1 MNKNEAKELLSI
13 IQPNIKKLEEETLPV
28 LEGKIKSVIKNKQEI
43 FFEEW
48 ESQLPFG
55 LLDLL
60 ERYNGLLRKNSV
72 KKEKF
77 YPSIFHEKDQSLG
90 NLFVSFESSLN
101 ELKRY
106 KSDNLHKLKVLEEKL
121 SFIVEQDA
129 MFLFMLFKS
138 KDIKTKLSEVKYLVD
153 TNKSLLDDFLFKM
166 GYLDKES
173 SSIVNPWQD
182 LVIDSKRIFSFFE
195 EDIKNHSVESEVL
208 KEFHQKAKEKQEIL
222 EFDSKRYVEKQI
234 IKDWE
239 ALFNQ
244 QFEKDLS
251 MLSFSTI
258 EDYYQKEQKVIPF
271 SIQNGYKSVFTM
283 IQSGEALKDKYT
295 LTEEEYSFLSA
306 VLNDI
311 ADKVKQSTRP
321 KIRVSNLSFEQRK
334 LITELFV
341 YKNYSKKREEAEEK
355 LFEQFTK
362 WFEEYNK
369 LMILAENRYVA
380 DTLLDEKGF
389 SIWCQLENWLYQ
401 EILGIDQSF
410 NKLSTLTTLKY
421 NEILFDVAERE
432 FKEESATYYA
442 LLEKITGKGL
452 DNSTSDLPKFIIEKV
467 NQVQINENQL
477 KVTMRPY
484 QEFGAKFLLY
494 QKNILLGDE
503 MGLGKTIQ
511 ALAVAN
517 HLFQEH
523 QRKCMILLPLSVLE
537 NWNKEILKWTE
548 LPVYRFSASNKNKKE
563 DFIKWNQEGGII
575 LANYEQA
582 SYFVQEI
589 EGLQIDL
596 LILDEAH
603 YVKNANTIRGRNSIA
618 LAQRANYKLFMTGTP
633 LENNVREMQ
642 HLVSILNPD
651 LPESV
656 FRERPDEESFKKDL
670 ANVYLRRKREEVLDE
685 LPEMEVVNLWS
696 EFSDKQIELYESE
709 AFSEKCSVM
718 KLRRMAFLG
727 EDSEKIKQII
737 DICKEARENG
747 MKVLVFSFFKTD
759 VLYRLR
765 ELVPN
770 TASDILSGDLS
781 PARRQEV
788 IDEFSQDSNQTVL
801 LAQIEAGGVGL
812 NIQSANIVILCEP
825 QWKPSTEQQAISR
838 VYRMGQTRDVLVYRL
853 LTKDS
858 IDEPIMALIHQKEV
872 EFDKY
877 AKDSLV
883 AEAFVASEK
892 MTEKEVQSKIIEI
905 ERNRISERK
914 KKNIA

>member
-1 MNKNEAKELLSI
+1 
-13 IQPNIKKLEEETLPV
+13 
-28 LEGKIKSVIKNKQEI
+28 
-43 FFEEW
+43 
-48 ESQLPFG
+48 
-55 LLDLL
+55 
-60 ERYNGLLRKNSV
+60 
-72 KKEKF
+72 
-77 YPSIFHEKDQSLG
+77 
-90 NLFVSFESSLN
+90 
-101 ELKRY
+101 
-106 KSDNLHKLKVLEEKL
+106 
-121 SFIVEQDA
+121 
-129 MFLFMLFKS
+129 
-138 KDIKTKLSEVKYLVD
+138 
-153 TNKSLLDDFLFKM
+153 
-166 GYLDKES
+166 
-173 SSIVNPWQD
+173 
-182 LVIDSKRIFSFFE
+182 
-195 EDIKNHSVESEVL
+195 
-208 KEFHQKAKEKQEIL
+208 
-222 EFDSKRYVEKQI
+222 
-234 IKDWE
+234 
-239 ALFNQ
+239 
-244 QFEKDLS
+244 
-251 MLSFSTI
+251 
-258 EDYYQKEQKVIPF
+258 
-271 SIQNGYKSVFTM
+271 
-283 IQSGEALKDKYT
+283 
-295 LTEEEYSFLSA
+295 
-306 VLNDI
+306 
-311 ADKVKQSTRP
+311 
-321 KIRVSNLSFEQRK
+321 
-334 LITELFV
+334 
-341 YKNYSKKREEAEEK
+341 
-355 LFEQFTK
+355 
-362 WFEEYNK
+362 
-369 LMILAENRYVA
+369 
-380 DTLLDEKGF
+380 
-389 SIWCQLENWLYQ
+389 
-401 EILGIDQSF
+401 
-410 NKLSTLTTLKY
+410 
-421 NEILFDVAERE
+421 
-432 FKEESATYYA
+432 

-467 NQVQINENQL
+467 NQVHINENQL

-548 LPVYRFSASNKNKKE
+548 LPVYRFSASNKNKIN
-563 DFIKWNQEGGII
+563 DFIKWKQEGGIL

-582 SYFVQEI
+582 KYLIQGVD
-589 EGLQIDL
+589 GVQIDL

-603 YVKNANTIRGRNSIA
+603 YIKNADAMRTKNSIA

-642 HLVSILNPD
+642 HLVSVLNPD

-656 FRERPDEESFKKDL
+656 FRERPDEEDFKKDL

-685 LPEMEVVNLWS
+685 LPEMEVINLWS
-696 EFSDKQIELYESE
+696 EFSDKQIELYETE
-709 AFSEKCSVM
+709 AFSEGCSVM

-727 EDSEKIKQII
+727 EESEKIKQII

-747 MKVLVFSFFKTD
+747 MKVLIFSYFKTD

-765 ELVPN
+765 ELLTY
-770 TASDILSGDLS
+770 TASDILSGDIS

-788 IDEFSQDSNQTVL
+788 IDEFSKDSNQTVL

-858 IDEPIMALIHQKEV
+858 IDEPIMALIHKKEV

-883 AEAFVASEK
+883 ADAFVASEK

-905 ERNRISERK
+905 ERNRISAR

>member
-13 IQPNIKKLEEETLPV
+13 IQPNIKKLEEESLPD
-28 LEGKIKSVIKNKQEI
+28 LEGKIRSIIKDKQKT
-43 FFEEW
+43 FFEQW

-60 ERYNGLLRKNSV
+60 ERYNGLLRKKSV
-72 KKEKF
+72 KEERF
-77 YPSIFHEKDQSLG
+77 YPSIFHEKDKLLG
-90 NLFVSFESSLN
+90 NLFVSFESSLK
-101 ELKRY
+101 ELKQY
-106 KSDNLHKLKVLEEKL
+106 KSNNLHKLKVLEEKL

-129 MFLFMLFKS
+129 MFLFMLFKN
-138 KDIKTKLSEVKYLVD
+138 KDIKTKLSEAKYLVD

-173 SSIVNPWQD
+173 SSITNPWED
-182 LVIDSKRIFSFFE
+182 LVINSKRLFSFFE
-195 EDIKNHSVESEVL
+195 EDINNHSVESDVL
-208 KEFHQKAKEKQEIL
+208 KEFHHKVKEKQEIL
-222 EFDSKRYVEKQI
+222 ELDSKRYVEKQI
-234 IKDWE
+234 IEDWE
-239 ALFNQ
+239 ELFNQ

-258 EDYYQKEQKVIPF
+258 EDYYQKEQKVVPI
-271 SIQNGYKSVFTM
+271 SIQNGYKSISTM
-283 IQSGEALKDKYT
+283 IKYGEALKDKYA

-306 VLNDI
+306 VLNDV

-321 KIRVSNLSFEQRK
+321 KIRVNQLSFEQRK
-334 LITELFV
+334 LVTELFV
-341 YKNYSKKREEAEEK
+341 YKNYSKQREEAEKE

-380 DTLLDEKGF
+380 DTLLDEKAF
-389 SIWCQLENWLYQ
+389 SIWCELEKWLYE
-401 EILGIDQSF
+401 EILEIDLNF
-410 NKLSTLTTLKY
+410 NKLFTYTTLKY
-421 NEILFDVAERE
+421 DEILFDVAERE

-548 LPVYRFSASNKNKKE
+548 LPVYRFSASNKNKIN
-563 DFIKWNQEGGII
+563 DFIKWKQDGGIL

-582 SYFVQEI
+582 KYLIQGVD
-589 EGLQIDL
+589 GVQIDL

-603 YVKNANTIRGRNSIA
+603 YIKNADAMRTKNSIA

-642 HLVSILNPD
+642 HLVSVLNPD

-656 FRERPDEESFKKDL
+656 FRERPDEEDFKKDL

-685 LPEMEVVNLWS
+685 LPEMEVINLWS
-696 EFSDKQIELYESE
+696 EFSDKQIELYETE
-709 AFSEKCSVM
+709 AFSQECSVM

-727 EDSEKIKQII
+727 EESEKIKQII

-747 MKVLVFSFFKTD
+747 MKVLVFSYFKTD

-765 ELVPN
+765 ELLTY
-770 TASDILSGDLS
+770 TASDILSGDIS

-788 IDEFSQDSNQTVL
+788 IDEFSKDSNQTVL

-858 IDEPIMALIHQKEV
+858 IDEPIMALIHKKEV

-883 AEAFVASEK
+883 ADAFVASEK

-905 ERNRISERK
+905 ERNRISAR

>member
-13 IQPNIKKLEEETLPV
+13 IQPNIKKLEEESLPD
-28 LEGKIKSVIKNKQEI
+28 LEGKIRSIIKDKQKT
-43 FFEEW
+43 FFEQW

-60 ERYNGLLRKNSV
+60 ERYNGVLRKKSV
-72 KKEKF
+72 KEERF
-77 YPSIFHEKDQSLG
+77 YPSIFHEKDELLG
-90 NLFVSFESSLN
+90 NLFVSFESSLK
-101 ELKRY
+101 ELKQY

-121 SFIVEQDA
+121 TFIVEQDA
-129 MFLFMLFKS
+129 MFLFMLFKN
-138 KDIKTKLSEVKYLVD
+138 KDIKTKLSEAKYLVD

-173 SSIVNPWQD
+173 SSVTNPWKD
-182 LVIDSKRIFSFFE
+182 LVIDSKRLFSFFE
-195 EDIKNHSVESEVL
+195 EDIKNHSVESDVL
-208 KEFHQKAKEKQEIL
+208 KEFHHKVKEKQEIL
-222 EFDSKRYVEKQI
+222 ELDSKRHVEKQI
-234 IKDWE
+234 IEDWE
-239 ALFNQ
+239 ELFNQ

-258 EDYYQKEQKVIPF
+258 EDYYQKEQKVVPI
-271 SIQNGYKSVFTM
+271 SIQNGYKSIATM
-283 IQSGEALKDKYT
+283 IKYGEDLKDKYT

-306 VLNDI
+306 VLNDV

-321 KIRVSNLSFEQRK
+321 KIRVNHLSFEQRK

-341 YKNYSKKREEAEEK
+341 YKNYSKQREEAEKE

-380 DTLLDEKGF
+380 DTLLDEKAF
-389 SIWCQLENWLYQ
+389 SIWCELEKWLYE
-401 EILGIDQSF
+401 EILEIDLNF
-410 NKLSTLTTLKY
+410 NELFTYTTLKY
-421 NEILFDVAERE
+421 DEILFDVAERE

-467 NQVQINENQL
+467 NQVHINENQL

-548 LPVYRFSASNKNKKE
+548 LPVYRFSASNKNKIN
-563 DFIKWNQEGGII
+563 DFIKWKQEGGIL

-582 SYFVQEI
+582 KYLIQGVD
-589 EGLQIDL
+589 GVQIDL

-603 YVKNANTIRGRNSIA
+603 YIKNADAMRTKNSIA

-642 HLVSILNPD
+642 HLVSVLNPD

-656 FRERPDEESFKKDL
+656 FRERPDEEDFKKDL

-685 LPEMEVVNLWS
+685 LPEMEVINLWS
-696 EFSDKQIELYESE
+696 EFSDKQIELYETE
-709 AFSEKCSVM
+709 AFSEGCSVM

-727 EDSEKIKQII
+727 EESEKIKQII

-747 MKVLVFSFFKTD
+747 MKVLIFSYFKTD

-765 ELVPN
+765 ELLTY
-770 TASDILSGDLS
+770 TASDILSGDIS

-788 IDEFSQDSNQTVL
+788 IDEFSKDSNQTVL

-858 IDEPIMALIHQKEV
+858 IDEPIMALIHKKEV

-883 AEAFVASEK
+883 ADAFVASEK

-905 ERNRISERK
+905 ERNRISAR

>member
-13 IQPNIKKLEEETLPV
+13 IQPNIKKLEEESLPD
-28 LEGKIKSVIKNKQEI
+28 LERKIKSIIKDKQKT
-43 FFEEW
+43 FFEQW

-60 ERYNGLLRKNSV
+60 ERYNGVLKKKSV
-72 KKEKF
+72 KEEWF
-77 YPSIFHEKDQSLG
+77 YPSIFHEKDELLG

-121 SFIVEQDA
+121 SFIVENDA
-129 MFLFMLFKS
+129 MFLFMLFKN
-138 KDIKTKLSEVKYLVD
+138 KDIKTKLSEAKYLID

-173 SSIVNPWQD
+173 SSVTNSWKD
-182 LVIDSKRIFSFFE
+182 LVIDSKRLFSFFE
-195 EDIKNHSVESEVL
+195 EDIKNHSVESDVL
-208 KEFHQKAKEKQEIL
+208 KEFHHKAKEKQEIL
-222 EFDSKRYVEKQI
+222 ELDSKRHVEKQI
-234 IKDWE
+234 IEDWE
-239 ALFNQ
+239 ELFNQ

-258 EDYYQKEQKVIPF
+258 EDYYQKEQKVIPI
-271 SIQNGYKSVFTM
+271 SIQNGYKSISTM
-283 IQSGEALKDKYT
+283 IKYGEALKDKYT
-295 LTEEEYSFLSA
+295 LTEDEYSFLSA
-306 VLNDI
+306 VLNDV

-334 LITELFV
+334 LVTELFV
-341 YKNYSKKREEAEEK
+341 YKNYSKQREEAEKE

-389 SIWCQLENWLYQ
+389 SIWCQLERWLYEKIL
-401 EILGIDQSF
+401 EIDRNF
-410 NKLSTLTTLKY
+410 NEVLTYTTFKY
-421 NEILFDVAERE
+421 NEMLFDVAERE

-548 LPVYRFSASNKNKKE
+548 LPVYRFSASNKNKIN
-563 DFIKWNQEGGII
+563 DFIKWKQEGGIL

-582 SYFVQEI
+582 KYLIQGVD
-589 EGLQIDL
+589 GVQIDL

-603 YVKNANTIRGRNSIA
+603 YIKNADAMRTKNSIA

-642 HLVSILNPD
+642 HLVSVLNPD

-656 FRERPDEESFKKDL
+656 FRERPDEEDFKKDL

-685 LPEMEVVNLWS
+685 LPEMEVINLWS
-696 EFSDKQIELYESE
+696 EFSDKQIELYETE
-709 AFSEKCSVM
+709 AFSQECSVM

-727 EDSEKIKQII
+727 EESEKIKQII

-747 MKVLVFSFFKTD
+747 MKVLVFSYFKTD

-765 ELVPN
+765 ELLTY
-770 TASDILSGDLS
+770 TASDILSGDIS

-788 IDEFSQDSNQTVL
+788 IDEFSKDSNQTVL

-838 VYRMGQTRDVLVYRL
+838 VYRMGQTRYVLVYRL

-858 IDEPIMALIHQKEV
+858 IDEPIMALIHKKEV

-883 AEAFVASEK
+883 ADAFVASEK

>member
-13 IQPNIKKLEEETLPV
+13 IQPNIKKLEEESLPD
-28 LEGKIKSVIKNKQEI
+28 LERKIKSIIKDKQKT
-43 FFEEW
+43 FFEQW

-60 ERYNGLLRKNSV
+60 ERYNGVLKKKSV
-72 KKEKF
+72 KEEWF
-77 YPSIFHEKDQSLG
+77 YPSIFHEKDELLG

-121 SFIVEQDA
+121 SFIVENDA
-129 MFLFMLFKS
+129 MFLFMLFKN
-138 KDIKTKLSEVKYLVD
+138 KDIKTKLSEAKYLID

-173 SSIVNPWQD
+173 SSVTNPWKD
-182 LVIDSKRIFSFFE
+182 LVIDSKRLFSFFE
-195 EDIKNHSVESEVL
+195 EDIKNHSVESDVL
-208 KEFHQKAKEKQEIL
+208 KEFHHKAKEKQEIL
-222 EFDSKRYVEKQI
+222 ELDSKRHVEKQI
-234 IKDWE
+234 IEDWE
-239 ALFNQ
+239 ELFNQ

-258 EDYYQKEQKVIPF
+258 EDYYQKEQKVIPI
-271 SIQNGYKSVFTM
+271 SIQNGYKSISTM
-283 IQSGEALKDKYT
+283 IKYGEALKDKYT
-295 LTEEEYSFLSA
+295 LTEDEYSFLSA
-306 VLNDI
+306 VLNDV

-334 LITELFV
+334 LVTELFV
-341 YKNYSKKREEAEEK
+341 YKNYSKQREEAEKE

-389 SIWCQLENWLYQ
+389 SIWCQLERWLYE
-401 EILGIDQSF
+401 EILEIDRNF
-410 NKLSTLTTLKY
+410 NEALTYTTLKY
-421 NEILFDVAERE
+421 NEMLFDVAERE
-432 FKEESATYYA
+432 FTEESATYYA

-548 LPVYRFSASNKNKKE
+548 LPVYRFSASNKNKIN
-563 DFIKWNQEGGII
+563 DFIKWKQEGGVL

-582 SYFVQEI
+582 KYLIQGVD
-589 EGLQIDL
+589 GVQIDL

-603 YVKNANTIRGRNSIA
+603 YIKNADAMRTKNSIA

-642 HLVSILNPD
+642 HLVSVLNPD

-656 FRERPDEESFKKDL
+656 FRERPDEEDFKKDL

-685 LPEMEVVNLWS
+685 LPEMEVINLWS
-696 EFSDKQIELYESE
+696 EFSDKQIELYETE
-709 AFSEKCSVM
+709 AFSQECSVM

-727 EDSEKIKQII
+727 EESEKIKQII

-747 MKVLVFSFFKTD
+747 MKVLVFSYFKTD

-765 ELVPN
+765 ELLTY
-770 TASDILSGDLS
+770 TASDILSGDIS

-788 IDEFSQDSNQTVL
+788 IDEFSKDSNQTVL

-858 IDEPIMALIHQKEV
+858 IDEPIMALIHKKEV

-883 AEAFVASEK
+883 ADAFVASEK
-892 MTEKEVQSKIIEI
+892 MTEKEVQTKIIEI
-905 ERNRISERK
+905 ERNRISAR

>member
-13 IQPNIKKLEEETLPV
+13 IQPNIKKLEEENLPV

-60 ERYNGLLRKNSV
+60 ERYNGVLKKKSV
-72 KKEKF
+72 KEEWF
-77 YPSIFHEKDQSLG
+77 YPSIFHEKDELLG
-90 NLFVSFESSLN
+90 NLFLSFESSLK
-101 ELKRY
+101 ELKQY

-121 SFIVEQDA
+121 SFIVENDA
-129 MFLFMLFKS
+129 MFLFMLFKN
-138 KDIKTKLSEVKYLVD
+138 KDIKTKLSEAKYLVE

-173 SSIVNPWQD
+173 SSVTNPWKD
-182 LVIDSKRIFSFFE
+182 LVIDPKRLFSFFE
-195 EDIKNHSVESEVL
+195 EDIKNHSVESDVL
-208 KEFHQKAKEKQEIL
+208 KEFHHKVKEKQEIL
-222 EFDSKRYVEKQI
+222 ELDSKRYVEKKI
-234 IKDWE
+234 IEDWE
-239 ALFNQ
+239 ELFNQ

-258 EDYYQKEQKVIPF
+258 EDYYQKEQKVVPI
-271 SIQNGYKSVFTM
+271 SIQNGYKSILTM
-283 IQSGEALKDKYT
+283 IKYGEDLKDKYA
-295 LTEEEYSFLSA
+295 LTEDEYSFLSA
-306 VLNDI
+306 VLNDV

-321 KIRVSNLSFEQRK
+321 KIRANHLSFEQRK
-334 LITELFV
+334 LVTELFV
-341 YKNYSKKREEAEEK
+341 YKNYSKQREEAEKE

-369 LMILAENRYVA
+369 LMILAENRYIA
-380 DTLLDEKGF
+380 DTLLDEKAF
-389 SIWCQLENWLYQ
+389 SIWCELEKWLYE
-401 EILGIDQSF
+401 EILEIDLNF
-410 NKLSTLTTLKY
+410 NELLTYTTLKY
-421 NEILFDVAERE
+421 DEILFDVAERE

-548 LPVYRFSASNKNKKE
+548 LPVYRFSASNKNKIN
-563 DFIKWNQEGGII
+563 DFIKWKQEGGIL

-582 SYFVQEI
+582 KYLIQGVD
-589 EGLQIDL
+589 GVQIDL

-603 YVKNANTIRGRNSIA
+603 YIKNADAMRTKNSIA

-642 HLVSILNPD
+642 HLVSVLNPD

-656 FRERPDEESFKKDL
+656 FRERPDEEDFKKDL

-685 LPEMEVVNLWS
+685 LPEMEVINLWS
-696 EFSDKQIELYESE
+696 EFSDKQIELYETE
-709 AFSEKCSVM
+709 AFSQECSVM

-747 MKVLVFSFFKTD
+747 MKVLVFSYFKTD
-759 VLYRLR
+759 VLYKLR
-765 ELVPN
+765 DLLTH
-770 TASDILSGDLS
+770 TASDILSGDIS

-788 IDEFSQDSNQTVL
+788 IDEFSKDSNQTVL

-858 IDEPIMALIHQKEV
+858 IDEPIMALIHKKEV

-877 AKDSLV
+877 AKESLV
-883 AEAFVASEK
+883 ADAFVASEK

-905 ERNRISERK
+905 ERNRISAR

>member
-13 IQPNIKKLEEETLPV
+13 IQPNIKKLEEESLPD
-28 LEGKIKSVIKNKQEI
+28 LEGKIRSIIKDKQKT
-43 FFEEW
+43 FFEQW

-60 ERYNGLLRKNSV
+60 ERYNGLLRKKSV
-72 KKEKF
+72 KEERF
-77 YPSIFHEKDQSLG
+77 YPSIFHEKDKLLG
-90 NLFVSFESSLN
+90 NLFVSFESSLK
-101 ELKRY
+101 ELKQY
-106 KSDNLHKLKVLEEKL
+106 KSNNLHKLKVLEEKL

-129 MFLFMLFKS
+129 MFLFMLFKN
-138 KDIKTKLSEVKYLVD
+138 KDIKTKLSEAKYLVD

-173 SSIVNPWQD
+173 SSITNPWED
-182 LVIDSKRIFSFFE
+182 LVINSKRLFSFFE
-195 EDIKNHSVESEVL
+195 EDINNHSVESDVL
-208 KEFHQKAKEKQEIL
+208 KEFHHKVKEKQEIL
-222 EFDSKRYVEKQI
+222 ELDSKRYVEKQI
-234 IKDWE
+234 IEDWE
-239 ALFNQ
+239 ELFNQ

-258 EDYYQKEQKVIPF
+258 EDYYQKEQKVVPI
-271 SIQNGYKSVFTM
+271 SIQNGYKSISTM
-283 IQSGEALKDKYT
+283 IKYGEALKDKYA

-306 VLNDI
+306 VLNDV

-321 KIRVSNLSFEQRK
+321 KIRVNQLSFEQRK
-334 LITELFV
+334 LVTELFV
-341 YKNYSKKREEAEEK
+341 YKNYSKQREEAEKE

-380 DTLLDEKGF
+380 DTLLDEKAF
-389 SIWCQLENWLYQ
+389 SIWCELEKWLYE
-401 EILGIDQSF
+401 EILEIDLNF
-410 NKLSTLTTLKY
+410 NKLFTYTTLKY
-421 NEILFDVAERE
+421 DEILFDVAERE

-548 LPVYRFSASNKNKKE
+548 LPVYRFSASNKNKIN
-563 DFIKWNQEGGII
+563 DFIKWKQDGGIL

-582 SYFVQEI
+582 KYLIQGVD
-589 EGLQIDL
+589 GVQIDL

-603 YVKNANTIRGRNSIA
+603 YIKNEDAMRTKNSIA

-642 HLVSILNPD
+642 HLVSVLNPD

-656 FRERPDEESFKKDL
+656 FRERPDEEDFKKDL

-685 LPEMEVVNLWS
+685 LPEMEVINLWS
-696 EFSDKQIELYESE
+696 EFSDKQIELYETE
-709 AFSEKCSVM
+709 AFSQECSVM

-727 EDSEKIKQII
+727 EESEKIKQII

-747 MKVLVFSFFKTD
+747 MKVLVFSYFKTD

-765 ELVPN
+765 ELLTY
-770 TASDILSGDLS
+770 TASDILSGDIS

-788 IDEFSQDSNQTVL
+788 IDEFSKDSNQTVL

-858 IDEPIMALIHQKEV
+858 IDEPIMALIHKKEV

-883 AEAFVASEK
+883 ADAFVASEK

-905 ERNRISERK
+905 ERNRISAR

>member
-13 IQPNIKKLEEETLPV
+13 IQPNIKKLEEENLPV

-60 ERYNGLLRKNSV
+60 ERYNGVLKKKSV
-72 KKEKF
+72 KEEWF
-77 YPSIFHEKDQSLG
+77 YPSIFHEKDELLG
-90 NLFVSFESSLN
+90 NLFLSFESSLK
-101 ELKRY
+101 ELKQY

-121 SFIVEQDA
+121 SFIVENDA
-129 MFLFMLFKS
+129 MFLFMLFKN
-138 KDIKTKLSEVKYLVD
+138 KDIKTKLSEAKYLVE

-173 SSIVNPWQD
+173 SSVTNPWKD
-182 LVIDSKRIFSFFE
+182 LVIDPKRLFSFFE
-195 EDIKNHSVESEVL
+195 EDIKNHSVESDVL
-208 KEFHQKAKEKQEIL
+208 KEFHHKVKEKQEIL
-222 EFDSKRYVEKQI
+222 ELDSKRYVEKQI
-234 IKDWE
+234 IEDWE
-239 ALFNQ
+239 ELFNQ

-258 EDYYQKEQKVIPF
+258 EDYYQKEQKVVPI
-271 SIQNGYKSVFTM
+271 SIQNGYKSILTM
-283 IQSGEALKDKYT
+283 IKYGEDLKDKYA
-295 LTEEEYSFLSA
+295 LTEDEYSFLSA
-306 VLNDI
+306 GLNDV
-311 ADKVKQSTRP
+311 ADKVKQSTRT
-321 KIRVSNLSFEQRK
+321 KIRANHLSFEQRK
-334 LITELFV
+334 LVTELFV
-341 YKNYSKKREEAEEK
+341 YKNYSKQREEAEKE

-369 LMILAENRYVA
+369 LMILAENRYIA
-380 DTLLDEKGF
+380 DTLLDEKAF
-389 SIWCQLENWLYQ
+389 SIWCELEKWLYE
-401 EILGIDQSF
+401 EILEIDLNF
-410 NKLSTLTTLKY
+410 NELLTYTTLKY
-421 NEILFDVAERE
+421 DEILFDVAERE

-548 LPVYRFSASNKNKKE
+548 LPVYRFSASNKNKIN
-563 DFIKWNQEGGII
+563 DFIKWKQEGGIL

-582 SYFVQEI
+582 KYLIQGVD
-589 EGLQIDL
+589 GVQIDL

-603 YVKNANTIRGRNSIA
+603 YIKNADAMRTKNSIA

-642 HLVSILNPD
+642 HLVSVLNPD

-656 FRERPDEESFKKDL
+656 FRERPDEEDFKKDL

-685 LPEMEVVNLWS
+685 LPEMEVINLWS
-696 EFSDKQIELYESE
+696 EFSDKQIELYETE
-709 AFSEKCSVM
+709 AFSQECSVM

-747 MKVLVFSFFKTD
+747 MKVLVFSYFKTD
-759 VLYRLR
+759 VLYKLR
-765 ELVPN
+765 DLLTH
-770 TASDILSGDLS
+770 TASDILSGDIS

-788 IDEFSQDSNQTVL
+788 IDEFSKDSNQTVL

-858 IDEPIMALIHQKEV
+858 IDEPIMALIHKKEV

-883 AEAFVASEK
+883 ADAFVASEK

-905 ERNRISERK
+905 ERNRISAR

>member
-13 IQPNIKKLEEETLPV
+13 IQPNIKKLEEESLPD

-60 ERYNGLLRKNSV
+60 ERYNGVLKKKSV
-72 KKEKF
+72 KEEWF
-77 YPSIFHEKDQSLG
+77 YPSIFHEKDELLG
-90 NLFVSFESSLN
+90 NLFLSFESSLK
-101 ELKRY
+101 ELKQY

-121 SFIVEQDA
+121 SFIVENDA
-129 MFLFMLFKS
+129 MFLFMLFKN
-138 KDIKTKLSEVKYLVD
+138 KDIKTKLSEAKYLVD
-153 TNKSLLDDFLFKM
+153 TNKNLLDDFLFKM

-173 SSIVNPWQD
+173 SSITNPWQD
-182 LVIDSKRIFSFFE
+182 LVIDSKRLFSFFE
-195 EDIKNHSVESEVL
+195 EDIKNHSVESDVL
-208 KEFHQKAKEKQEIL
+208 KEFHHKAKEKQEIL
-222 EFDSKRYVEKQI
+222 ELDSKRHVEKQI
-234 IKDWE
+234 IEDWGV
-239 ALFNQ
+239 LFNQ

-251 MLSFSTI
+251 MLSFSSI
-258 EDYYQKEQKVIPF
+258 EDYYQKEQKVVPI
-271 SIQNGYKSVFTM
+271 SIQNGYKSISTM
-283 IQSGEALKDKYT
+283 IKYGEALKDKYA

-306 VLNDI
+306 VLNDV

-321 KIRVSNLSFEQRK
+321 KIRVNQLSFEQRK
-334 LITELFV
+334 LVTELFV
-341 YKNYSKKREEAEEK
+341 YKNYSKQREEAEKE

-380 DTLLDEKGF
+380 DTLLDEKAF
-389 SIWCQLENWLYQ
+389 LIWCELEKWLYE
-401 EILGIDQSF
+401 EILEIDLNF
-410 NKLSTLTTLKY
+410 NELFTYTTPKY
-421 NEILFDVAERE
+421 DEILFDVAERE

-467 NQVQINENQL
+467 NQVHINENQL

-548 LPVYRFSASNKNKKE
+548 LPVYRFSASNKNKIN
-563 DFIKWNQEGGII
+563 DFIKWKQEGGIL

-582 SYFVQEI
+582 KYLIQGVD
-589 EGLQIDL
+589 GVQIDL

-603 YVKNANTIRGRNSIA
+603 YIKNADAMRTKNSIA

-642 HLVSILNPD
+642 HLVSVLNPD

-656 FRERPDEESFKKDL
+656 FRERPDEEDFKKNL

-685 LPEMEVVNLWS
+685 LPEMEVINLWS
-696 EFSDKQIELYESE
+696 EFSDKQIELYETE
-709 AFSEKCSVM
+709 AFSQECSVM

-727 EDSEKIKQII
+727 EESEKIKQII

-747 MKVLVFSFFKTD
+747 MKVLVFSYFKTD

-765 ELVPN
+765 ELLTH
-770 TASDILSGDLS
+770 TASDILSGDIS
-781 PARRQEV
+781 PNRRQEV
-788 IDEFSQDSNQTVL
+788 IDEFSKDSNQTVL

-858 IDEPIMALIHQKEV
+858 IDEPIMALIHKKEV

-883 AEAFVASEK
+883 ADAFVASEK

-905 ERNRISERK
+905 ERNRISAR

>member
-13 IQPNIKKLEEETLPV
+13 IQPNIKKLEEESLPD
-28 LEGKIKSVIKNKQEI
+28 LEGKIRSIIKDKQKT
-43 FFEEW
+43 FFEQW

-60 ERYNGLLRKNSV
+60 ERYNGLLRKKSV
-72 KKEKF
+72 KEERF
-77 YPSIFHEKDQSLG
+77 YPSIFHEKDKLLG
-90 NLFVSFESSLN
+90 NLFVSFESSLK
-101 ELKRY
+101 ELKQY
-106 KSDNLHKLKVLEEKL
+106 KSNNLHKLKVLEEKL

-129 MFLFMLFKS
+129 MFLFMLFKN
-138 KDIKTKLSEVKYLVD
+138 KDIKTKLSEAKYLVD

-173 SSIVNPWQD
+173 SSITNPWED
-182 LVIDSKRIFSFFE
+182 LVINSKRLFSFFE
-195 EDIKNHSVESEVL
+195 EDINNHSVESDVL
-208 KEFHQKAKEKQEIL
+208 KEFHHKVKEKQEIL
-222 EFDSKRYVEKQI
+222 ELDSKRYVEKQI
-234 IKDWE
+234 IEDWE
-239 ALFNQ
+239 ELFNQ

-258 EDYYQKEQKVIPF
+258 EDYYQKEQKVVPI
-271 SIQNGYKSVFTM
+271 SIQNGYKSISTM
-283 IQSGEALKDKYT
+283 IKYGEALKDKYA

-306 VLNDI
+306 VLNDV

-321 KIRVSNLSFEQRK
+321 KIRVNQLSFEQRK
-334 LITELFV
+334 LVTELFV
-341 YKNYSKKREEAEEK
+341 YKNYSKQREEAEKE

-380 DTLLDEKGF
+380 DTLLDEKAF
-389 SIWCQLENWLYQ
+389 SIWCELEKWLYE
-401 EILGIDQSF
+401 EILEIDRNF
-410 NKLSTLTTLKY
+410 NEVLTYTTLKY
-421 NEILFDVAERE
+421 NEMLFDVAERE
-432 FKEESATYYA
+432 FKEESTTYYA

-548 LPVYRFSASNKNKKE
+548 LPVYRFSASNKNKIN
-563 DFIKWNQEGGII
+563 DFIKWKQEGGIL

-582 SYFVQEI
+582 KYLIQGVD
-589 EGLQIDL
+589 GVQIDL

-603 YVKNANTIRGRNSIA
+603 YIKNADAMRTKNSIA

-642 HLVSILNPD
+642 HLVSVLNPD

-656 FRERPDEESFKKDL
+656 FRERPDEEDFKKDL

-685 LPEMEVVNLWS
+685 LPEMEVINLWS
-696 EFSDKQIELYESE
+696 EFSDKQIELYETE
-709 AFSEKCSVM
+709 AFSQECSVM

-727 EDSEKIKQII
+727 EESEKIKQII

-747 MKVLVFSFFKTD
+747 MKVLVFSYFKTD

-765 ELVPN
+765 ELLTY
-770 TASDILSGDLS
+770 TASDILSGDIS

-788 IDEFSQDSNQTVL
+788 IDEFSKDSNQTVL

-858 IDEPIMALIHQKEV
+858 IDEPIMALIHKKEV

-883 AEAFVASEK
+883 ADAFVASEK
-892 MTEKEVQSKIIEI
+892 MTEKEVQSKIIKI
-905 ERNRISERK
+905 ERNRISAR

>member
-13 IQPNIKKLEEETLPV
+13 IQPNIKKLEEESLPD
-28 LEGKIKSVIKNKQEI
+28 LEEKIKSIIKDKQKT
-43 FFEEW
+43 FFEQW

-60 ERYNGLLRKNSV
+60 ERYNELLRKNNV
-72 KKEKF
+72 KEEWF
-77 YPSIFHEKDQSLG
+77 YPSIFHEKDELLG
-90 NLFVSFESSLN
+90 NLFLSFESSLK
-101 ELKRY
+101 ELKQY
-106 KSDNLHKLKVLEEKL
+106 KSDNLQKLKVLEEKL
-121 SFIVEQDA
+121 SFIVENDA
-129 MFLFMLFKS
+129 IFLFMLFKN
-138 KDIKTKLSEVKYLVD
+138 KDIKTKLSEAKYLVD

-173 SSIVNPWQD
+173 SSVMNPWKD
-182 LVIDSKRIFSFFE
+182 LVIDSKRLFSFFE
-195 EDIKNHSVESEVL
+195 EDIKNHSVESNVL
-208 KEFHQKAKEKQEIL
+208 KEFHHKAKEKQEIL
-222 EFDSKRYVEKQI
+222 ELDSKRHVEKQI
-234 IKDWE
+234 IEDWE
-239 ALFNQ
+239 ELFNQ
-244 QFEKDLS
+244 QFEKDLL

-258 EDYYQKEQKVIPF
+258 EDYYQKEQKVIPQG
-271 SIQNGYKSVFTM
+271 IQNGYKSVFTM
-283 IQSGEALKDKYT
+283 IKSEEELKDKYA
-295 LTEEEYSFLSA
+295 LTEEEHSFLSA

-321 KIRVSNLSFEQRK
+321 KIRVNHLSFEQRK
-334 LITELFV
+334 LVTELFI
-341 YKNYSKKREEAEEK
+341 YKNYSKQREEAEKE

-380 DTLLDEKGF
+380 DTLLDEKAF
-389 SIWCQLENWLYQ
+389 SIWCELEKWLYE
-401 EILGIDQSF
+401 EILEIDLNF
-410 NKLSTLTTLKY
+410 NELLTYTTLKY
-421 NEILFDVAERE
+421 DEILFDVAERE

-467 NQVQINENQL
+467 NQVHINENQL

-537 NWNKEILKWTE
+537 NWSKEILKWTE
-548 LPVYRFSASNKNKKE
+548 LPVYRFSASNKNKIN
-563 DFIKWNQEGGII
+563 DFIKWKQEGGIL

-582 SYFVQEI
+582 RYLIQGVD
-589 EGLQIDL
+589 GVQIDL

-603 YVKNANTIRGRNSIA
+603 YIKNANAMRTKNSIA

-642 HLVSILNPD
+642 HLVSVLNPD

-656 FRERPDEESFKKDL
+656 FRERPDEEDFKKDL

-685 LPEMEVVNLWS
+685 LPEMEVINLWS
-696 EFSDKQIELYESE
+696 EFSDKQIELYETE
-709 AFSEKCSVM
+709 AFSQECSVM

-747 MKVLVFSFFKTD
+747 MKVLVFSYFKTD
-759 VLYRLR
+759 VLYKLR
-765 ELVPN
+765 NLLTH
-770 TASDILSGDLS
+770 TASDILSGDIS

-788 IDEFSQDSNQTVL
+788 IDEFSKDTNQTVL

-858 IDEPIMALIHQKEV
+858 IDEPIMALIHKKEI

-883 AEAFVASEK
+883 ADAFVASEK

-905 ERNRISERK
+905 ERNRISAR

>member
-28 LEGKIKSVIKNKQEI
+28 LEEKIKSVIKNKQEI

-60 ERYNGLLRKNSV
+60 ERYNGVLKKKSV
-72 KKEKF
+72 KEEWF
-77 YPSIFHEKDQSLG
+77 YPSIFHEKDELLG
-90 NLFVSFESSLN
+90 NLFLSFESSLK
-101 ELKRY
+101 ELKQY

-121 SFIVEQDA
+121 SFIVENDA
-129 MFLFMLFKS
+129 MFLFMLFKN
-138 KDIKTKLSEVKYLVD
+138 KDIKTKLSEAKYLVE

-173 SSIVNPWQD
+173 SSVTNPWKD
-182 LVIDSKRIFSFFE
+182 LVIDPKRLFSFFE
-195 EDIKNHSVESEVL
+195 EDIKNHSVESDVL
-208 KEFHQKAKEKQEIL
+208 KEFHHKVKEKQEIL
-222 EFDSKRYVEKQI
+222 ELDSKRYVEKQI
-234 IKDWE
+234 IEDWE
-239 ALFNQ
+239 ELFNQ

-258 EDYYQKEQKVIPF
+258 EDYYQKEQKVVPI
-271 SIQNGYKSVFTM
+271 SIQNGYKSILTM
-283 IQSGEALKDKYT
+283 IKYGEDLKDKYA
-295 LTEEEYSFLSA
+295 LTEDEYSFLSA
-306 VLNDI
+306 VLNDV

-321 KIRVSNLSFEQRK
+321 KIRANHLSFEQRK
-334 LITELFV
+334 LVTELFV
-341 YKNYSKKREEAEEK
+341 YKNYSKQREEAEKE

-369 LMILAENRYVA
+369 LMILAENRYIA
-380 DTLLDEKGF
+380 DTLLDEKAF
-389 SIWCQLENWLYQ
+389 SIWCELEKWLYE
-401 EILGIDQSF
+401 EILEIDLNF
-410 NKLSTLTTLKY
+410 NELLTYTTLKY
-421 NEILFDVAERE
+421 DEILFDVAERE

-548 LPVYRFSASNKNKKE
+548 LPVYRFSASNKNKIN
-563 DFIKWNQEGGII
+563 DFIKWKQEGGIL

-582 SYFVQEI
+582 KYLIQGVD
-589 EGLQIDL
+589 GVQIDL

-603 YVKNANTIRGRNSIA
+603 YIKNADAMRTKNSIA

-642 HLVSILNPD
+642 HLVSVLNPD

-656 FRERPDEESFKKDL
+656 FRERPDEEDFKKDL

-685 LPEMEVVNLWS
+685 LPEMEVINLWS
-696 EFSDKQIELYESE
+696 EFSDKQIELYETE
-709 AFSEKCSVM
+709 AFSQECSVM

-747 MKVLVFSFFKTD
+747 MKVLVFSYFKTD
-759 VLYRLR
+759 VLYKLR
-765 ELVPN
+765 DLLTH
-770 TASDILSGDLS
+770 TASDILSGDIS

-788 IDEFSQDSNQTVL
+788 IDEFSKDSNQTVL

-858 IDEPIMALIHQKEV
+858 IDEPIMALIHKKEV

-883 AEAFVASEK
+883 ADAFVASEK

-905 ERNRISERK
+905 ERNRISAR

>member
-13 IQPNIKKLEEETLPV
+13 IQPNIKKLEEESLPD
-28 LEGKIKSVIKNKQEI
+28 LEGKIRSIIKDKQKT
-43 FFEEW
+43 FFEKW

-60 ERYNGLLRKNSV
+60 ERYNGLLRKNNV
-72 KKEKF
+72 KEEWF
-77 YPSIFHEKDQSLG
+77 YPSIFHEKDELLG
-90 NLFVSFESSLN
+90 NLFLSFESSLK

-121 SFIVEQDA
+121 SFIVENDA
-129 MFLFMLFKS
+129 MFLFMLFKN
-138 KDIKTKLSEVKYLVD
+138 KDIKTKLSEAKYLVE

-173 SSIVNPWQD
+173 SSITNPWKD
-182 LVIDSKRIFSFFE
+182 LVIDSKRLFSFFE
-195 EDIKNHSVESEVL
+195 EDIKNHSVESDVL
-208 KEFHQKAKEKQEIL
+208 KEFHHKAKEKQEIL

-271 SIQNGYKSVFTM
+271 SIQNSYKSVFT
-283 IQSGEALKDKYT
+283 IIKSGEELKDKYA
-295 LTEEEYSFLSA
+295 LTEEEHSFLST

-321 KIRVSNLSFEQRK
+321 KIRISNLSFEQRK

-341 YKNYSKKREEAEEK
+341 YKNYSKQREEAEEK
-355 LFEQFTK
+355 LFEQLTK
-362 WFEEYNK
+362 WFEEYDK

-389 SIWCQLENWLYQ
+389 SIWCELEKWLYE
-401 EILGIDQSF
+401 EILEIDLNF
-410 NKLSTLTTLKY
+410 NELLTYTTLKY
-421 NEILFDVAERE
+421 DEILFDVAERE

-548 LPVYRFSASNKNKKE
+548 LPVYRFSASNKNKIN
-563 DFIKWNQEGGII
+563 DFIKWKQEGGIL

-582 SYFVQEI
+582 KYLIQGVD
-589 EGLQIDL
+589 GVQIDL

-603 YVKNANTIRGRNSIA
+603 YIKNADAMRTKNSIA
-618 LAQRANYKLFMTGTP
+618 LSQRANYKLFMTGTP

-642 HLVSILNPD
+642 HLVSVLNPD

-656 FRERPDEESFKKDL
+656 FRERPDEEDFKKDL

-685 LPEMEVVNLWS
+685 LPEMEVINLWS
-696 EFSDKQIELYESE
+696 EFSDKQIELYETE
-709 AFSEKCSVM
+709 AFSQECSVM

-747 MKVLVFSFFKTD
+747 MKVLVFSYFKTD

-765 ELVPN
+765 ELLTY
-770 TASDILSGDLS
+770 TASDILSGDIS

-788 IDEFSQDSNQTVL
+788 IDEFSKDSNQTVL

-858 IDEPIMALIHQKEV
+858 IDEPIMALIHKKEV

-883 AEAFVASEK
+883 AEAFVDSEK

-905 ERNRISERK
+905 ERNRISAR

>member
-13 IQPNIKKLEEETLPV
+13 IQPNIKKLEEENLPV
-28 LEGKIKSVIKNKQEI
+28 LEGKIKSVIKNKQKI

-48 ESQLPFG
+48 ESQLPYG

-60 ERYNGLLRKNSV
+60 ERYNGVLKKKSV
-72 KKEKF
+72 KEEWF
-77 YPSIFHEKDQSLG
+77 YPSIFHEKDELLG
-90 NLFVSFESSLN
+90 NLFLSFESSLK
-101 ELKRY
+101 ELKQY

-121 SFIVEQDA
+121 SFIVENDA
-129 MFLFMLFKS
+129 MFLFMLFKN
-138 KDIKTKLSEVKYLVD
+138 KDIKTKLSEAKYLVE

-173 SSIVNPWQD
+173 SSVTNPWKD
-182 LVIDSKRIFSFFE
+182 LVIDPKRLFSFFE
-195 EDIKNHSVESEVL
+195 EDIKNHSVESDVL
-208 KEFHQKAKEKQEIL
+208 KEFHHKIKEKQEIL
-222 EFDSKRYVEKQI
+222 ELDSKRYVEKQI
-234 IKDWE
+234 IEDWE
-239 ALFNQ
+239 ELFNQ

-258 EDYYQKEQKVIPF
+258 EDYYQKEQKVVPI
-271 SIQNGYKSVFTM
+271 SIQNGYKSILTM
-283 IQSGEALKDKYT
+283 IKYGEDLKDKYA
-295 LTEEEYSFLSA
+295 LTEDEYSFLSA
-306 VLNDI
+306 VLNDV

-321 KIRVSNLSFEQRK
+321 KIRANHLSFEQRK
-334 LITELFV
+334 LVTELFV
-341 YKNYSKKREEAEEK
+341 YKNYSKQREEAEKE

-369 LMILAENRYVA
+369 LMILAENRYIA
-380 DTLLDEKGF
+380 DTLLDEKAF
-389 SIWCQLENWLYQ
+389 SIWCELEKWLYE
-401 EILGIDQSF
+401 EILEIDLNF
-410 NKLSTLTTLKY
+410 NELLTYTTLKY
-421 NEILFDVAERE
+421 DEILFDVAERE

-548 LPVYRFSASNKNKKE
+548 LPVYRFSASNKNKIN
-563 DFIKWNQEGGII
+563 DFIKWKQEGGIL

-582 SYFVQEI
+582 KYLIQGVD
-589 EGLQIDL
+589 GVQIDL

-603 YVKNANTIRGRNSIA
+603 YIKNADAMRTKNSIA

-642 HLVSILNPD
+642 HLVSVLNPD

-656 FRERPDEESFKKDL
+656 FRERPDEEDFKKDL

-685 LPEMEVVNLWS
+685 LPEMEVINLWS
-696 EFSDKQIELYESE
+696 EFSDKQIELYETE
-709 AFSEKCSVM
+709 AFSQECSVM

-747 MKVLVFSFFKTD
+747 MKVLVFSYFKTD
-759 VLYRLR
+759 VLYKLR
-765 ELVPN
+765 DLLTH
-770 TASDILSGDLS
+770 TASDILSGDIS

-788 IDEFSQDSNQTVL
+788 IDEFSKDSNQTVL

-858 IDEPIMALIHQKEV
+858 IDEPIMALIHKKEV

-883 AEAFVASEK
+883 ADAFVASEK

-905 ERNRISERK
+905 ERNRISAR

>member
-13 IQPNIKKLEEETLPV
+13 IQPNIKKLEEENLPV

-60 ERYNGLLRKNSV
+60 ERYNGVLKKKSV
-72 KKEKF
+72 KEEWF
-77 YPSIFHEKDQSLG
+77 YPSIFHEKDELLG
-90 NLFVSFESSLN
+90 NLFLSFESSLK
-101 ELKRY
+101 ELKQY

-121 SFIVEQDA
+121 SFIVENDA
-129 MFLFMLFKS
+129 MFLFMLFKN
-138 KDIKTKLSEVKYLVD
+138 KDIKTKLSEAKYLVE

-173 SSIVNPWQD
+173 SSVTNPWKD
-182 LVIDSKRIFSFFE
+182 LVIDPKRLFSFFE
-195 EDIKNHSVESEVL
+195 EDIKNHSVESDVL
-208 KEFHQKAKEKQEIL
+208 KEFHHKVKEKQEIL
-222 EFDSKRYVEKQI
+222 ELDSKRYVEKQI
-234 IKDWE
+234 IEDWE
-239 ALFNQ
+239 ELFNQ

-258 EDYYQKEQKVIPF
+258 EDYYQKEQKVVPI
-271 SIQNGYKSVFTM
+271 SIQNGYKSILTM
-283 IQSGEALKDKYT
+283 IKYGEDLKDKYA
-295 LTEEEYSFLSA
+295 LTEDEYSFLSA
-306 VLNDI
+306 VLNDV

-321 KIRVSNLSFEQRK
+321 KIRANHLSFEQRK
-334 LITELFV
+334 LVTELFV
-341 YKNYSKKREEAEEK
+341 YKNYSKQREEAEKE

-369 LMILAENRYVA
+369 LMILAENRYIA
-380 DTLLDEKGF
+380 DTLLDEKAF
-389 SIWCQLENWLYQ
+389 SIWCELEKWLYE
-401 EILGIDQSF
+401 EILEIDLNF
-410 NKLSTLTTLKY
+410 NELLTYTTLKY
-421 NEILFDVAERE
+421 DEILFDVAERE

-548 LPVYRFSASNKNKKE
+548 LPVYRFSASNKNKIN
-563 DFIKWNQEGGII
+563 DFIKWKQEGGIL

-582 SYFVQEI
+582 KYLIQGVD
-589 EGLQIDL
+589 GVQIDL

-603 YVKNANTIRGRNSIA
+603 YIKNADAMRTKNSIA

-642 HLVSILNPD
+642 HLVSVLNPD

-656 FRERPDEESFKKDL
+656 FRERPDEEDFKKDL

-685 LPEMEVVNLWS
+685 LPEMEVINLWS
-696 EFSDKQIELYESE
+696 EFSDKQIELYETE
-709 AFSEKCSVM
+709 AFSQECSVM

-747 MKVLVFSFFKTD
+747 MKVLVFSYFKTD
-759 VLYRLR
+759 VLYKLR
-765 ELVPN
+765 DLLTH
-770 TASDILSGDLS
+770 TASDILSGDIS

-788 IDEFSQDSNQTVL
+788 IDEFSKDSNQTVL

-858 IDEPIMALIHQKEV
+858 IDEPIMALIHKKEV

-883 AEAFVASEK
+883 ADAFVASEK

-905 ERNRISERK
+905 ERNRISAR

>member
-13 IQPNIKKLEEETLPV
+13 IQPNIKKLEEESLPD
-28 LEGKIKSVIKNKQEI
+28 LERKIKSIIKDKQKT
-43 FFEEW
+43 FFEQW

-60 ERYNGLLRKNSV
+60 ERYNGVLKKKSV
-72 KKEKF
+72 KEEWF
-77 YPSIFHEKDQSLG
+77 YPSIFHEKDELLG

-121 SFIVEQDA
+121 SFIVENDA
-129 MFLFMLFKS
+129 MFLFMLFKN
-138 KDIKTKLSEVKYLVD
+138 KDIKTKLSEAKYLID

-173 SSIVNPWQD
+173 SSVTNPWKD
-182 LVIDSKRIFSFFE
+182 LVIDSKRLFSFFE
-195 EDIKNHSVESEVL
+195 EDIKNHSVESDVL
-208 KEFHQKAKEKQEIL
+208 KEFHHKAKEKQEIL
-222 EFDSKRYVEKQI
+222 ELDSKRHVEKQI
-234 IKDWE
+234 IEDWE
-239 ALFNQ
+239 ELFNQ

-258 EDYYQKEQKVIPF
+258 EDYYQKEQKVIPI
-271 SIQNGYKSVFTM
+271 SIQNGYKSISTM
-283 IQSGEALKDKYT
+283 IKYGEALKDKYT
-295 LTEEEYSFLSA
+295 LTEDEYSFLSA
-306 VLNDI
+306 VLNDV

-334 LITELFV
+334 LVTELFV
-341 YKNYSKKREEAEEK
+341 YKNYSKQREEAEKE

-389 SIWCQLENWLYQ
+389 SIWCQLERWLYE
-401 EILGIDQSF
+401 EILEIDRNF
-410 NKLSTLTTLKY
+410 NEALTYTTLKY
-421 NEILFDVAERE
+421 NEMLFDVAERE
-432 FKEESATYYA
+432 FTEESATYYA

-548 LPVYRFSASNKNKKE
+548 LPVYRFSASNKNKIN
-563 DFIKWNQEGGII
+563 DFIKWKQEGGVL

-582 SYFVQEI
+582 KYLIQGVD
-589 EGLQIDL
+589 GVQIDL

-603 YVKNANTIRGRNSIA
+603 YIKNADAMRTKNSIA

-642 HLVSILNPD
+642 HLVSVLNPD

-656 FRERPDEESFKKDL
+656 FRERPDEEDFKKDL

-685 LPEMEVVNLWS
+685 LPEMEVINLWS
-696 EFSDKQIELYESE
+696 EFSDKQIELYETE
-709 AFSEKCSVM
+709 AFSQECSVM

-727 EDSEKIKQII
+727 EESEKIKQII

-747 MKVLVFSFFKTD
+747 MKVLVFSYFKTD

-765 ELVPN
+765 ELLTY
-770 TASDILSGDLS
+770 TASDILSGDIS

-788 IDEFSQDSNQTVL
+788 IDEFSKDSNQTVL

-858 IDEPIMALIHQKEV
+858 IDEPIMALIHKKEV

-883 AEAFVASEK
+883 ADAFVASEK

-905 ERNRISERK
+905 ERNRISAR

>member
-1 MNKNEAKELLSI
+1 LNKNEAKELLSI
-13 IQPNIKKLEEETLPV
+13 IQPNIKKLEEENLPV

-60 ERYNGLLRKNSV
+60 ERYNGVLKKKSV
-72 KKEKF
+72 KEEWF
-77 YPSIFHEKDQSLG
+77 YPSIFHEKDELLG
-90 NLFVSFESSLN
+90 NLFLSFESSLK
-101 ELKRY
+101 ELKQY

-121 SFIVEQDA
+121 SFIVENDA
-129 MFLFMLFKS
+129 MFLFMLFKN
-138 KDIKTKLSEVKYLVD
+138 KDIKTKLSEAKYLVE

-173 SSIVNPWQD
+173 SSVTNPWKD
-182 LVIDSKRIFSFFE
+182 LVIDPKRLFSFFE
-195 EDIKNHSVESEVL
+195 EDIKNHSVESDVL
-208 KEFHQKAKEKQEIL
+208 KEFHHKVKEKQEIL
-222 EFDSKRYVEKQI
+222 ELDSKRYVEKQI
-234 IKDWE
+234 IEDWE
-239 ALFNQ
+239 ELFNQ

-258 EDYYQKEQKVIPF
+258 EDYYQKEQKVVPI
-271 SIQNGYKSVFTM
+271 SIQNGYKSILTM
-283 IQSGEALKDKYT
+283 IKYGEDLKDKYA
-295 LTEEEYSFLSA
+295 LTEDEYSFLSA
-306 VLNDI
+306 VLNDV

-321 KIRVSNLSFEQRK
+321 KIRANHLSFEQRK
-334 LITELFV
+334 LVTELFV
-341 YKNYSKKREEAEEK
+341 YKNYSKQREEAEKE

-369 LMILAENRYVA
+369 LMILAENRYIA
-380 DTLLDEKGF
+380 DTLLDEKAF
-389 SIWCQLENWLYQ
+389 SIWCELEKWLYE
-401 EILGIDQSF
+401 EILEIDLNF
-410 NKLSTLTTLKY
+410 NELLTYTTLKY
-421 NEILFDVAERE
+421 DEILFDVAERE

-548 LPVYRFSASNKNKKE
+548 LPVYRFSASNKNKIN
-563 DFIKWNQEGGII
+563 DFIKWKQEGGIL

-582 SYFVQEI
+582 KYLIQGVD
-589 EGLQIDL
+589 GVQIDL

-603 YVKNANTIRGRNSIA
+603 YIKNADAMRTKNSIA

-642 HLVSILNPD
+642 HLVSVLNPD

-656 FRERPDEESFKKDL
+656 FRERPDEEDFKKDL

-685 LPEMEVVNLWS
+685 LPEMEVINLWS
-696 EFSDKQIELYESE
+696 EFSDKQIELYETE
-709 AFSEKCSVM
+709 AFSQECSVM

-747 MKVLVFSFFKTD
+747 MKVLVFSYFKTD
-759 VLYRLR
+759 VLYKLR
-765 ELVPN
+765 DLLTH
-770 TASDILSGDLS
+770 TASDILSGDIS

-788 IDEFSQDSNQTVL
+788 IDEFSKDSNQTVL

-858 IDEPIMALIHQKEV
+858 IDEPIMALIHKKEV

-883 AEAFVASEK
+883 ADAFVASEK

-905 ERNRISERK
+905 ERNRISAR

>member
-13 IQPNIKKLEEETLPV
+13 IQPNIKKLEEESLPD
-28 LEGKIKSVIKNKQEI
+28 LEGKIKSIIKDKQKI
-43 FFEEW
+43 FFEQW

-60 ERYNGLLRKNSV
+60 ERYNGLLRKKSV
-72 KKEKF
+72 KEERF
-77 YPSIFHEKDQSLG
+77 YPSIFHEKDKLLG
-90 NLFVSFESSLN
+90 NLFVSFESSLK
-101 ELKRY
+101 ELKQY
-106 KSDNLHKLKVLEEKL
+106 KSNNLHKLKVLEEKL

-129 MFLFMLFKS
+129 MFLFMLFKN
-138 KDIKTKLSEVKYLVD
+138 KDIKTKLSEAKYLVD

-173 SSIVNPWQD
+173 SSITNPWED
-182 LVIDSKRIFSFFE
+182 LVINSKRLFSFFE
-195 EDIKNHSVESEVL
+195 EDINNHSVESDVL
-208 KEFHQKAKEKQEIL
+208 KEFHHKVKEKQEIL
-222 EFDSKRYVEKQI
+222 ELDSKRYVEKQI
-234 IKDWE
+234 IEDWE
-239 ALFNQ
+239 ELFNQ

-258 EDYYQKEQKVIPF
+258 EDYYQKEQKVVPI
-271 SIQNGYKSVFTM
+271 SIQNGYKSISTM
-283 IQSGEALKDKYT
+283 IKYGEALKDKYT

-306 VLNDI
+306 VLNDV

-321 KIRVSNLSFEQRK
+321 KIRVNQLSFEQRK
-334 LITELFV
+334 LVTELFV
-341 YKNYSKKREEAEEK
+341 YKNYSKQREEAEKE

-380 DTLLDEKGF
+380 DTLLDEKAF
-389 SIWCQLENWLYQ
+389 SIWCELEKWLYE
-401 EILGIDQSF
+401 EILEIDLNF
-410 NKLSTLTTLKY
+410 NELLTYTTLKY
-421 NEILFDVAERE
+421 DEILFDVAERE

-548 LPVYRFSASNKNKKE
+548 LPVYRFSASNKNKIN
-563 DFIKWNQEGGII
+563 DFIKWKQEGGIL

-582 SYFVQEI
+582 KYLIQGVD
-589 EGLQIDL
+589 GVQIDL

-603 YVKNANTIRGRNSIA
+603 YIKNADAMRTKNSIA
-618 LAQRANYKLFMTGTP
+618 LSQRANYKLFMTGTP

-642 HLVSILNPD
+642 HLVSVLNPD

-656 FRERPDEESFKKDL
+656 FRERPDEEDFKKDL

-685 LPEMEVVNLWS
+685 LPEMEVINLWS
-696 EFSDKQIELYESE
+696 EFSDKQIELYETE
-709 AFSEKCSVM
+709 AFSQECSVM

-747 MKVLVFSFFKTD
+747 MKVLVFSYFKTD

-765 ELVPN
+765 ELLTY
-770 TASDILSGDLS
+770 TASDILSGDIS

-788 IDEFSQDSNQTVL
+788 IDEFSKDSNQTVL

-858 IDEPIMALIHQKEV
+858 IDEPIMALIHKKEV

-883 AEAFVASEK
+883 ADAFVDSEK

-905 ERNRISERK
+905 ERNRISAR

>member
-1 MNKNEAKELLSI
+1 MNKNEAKGLLSI
-13 IQPNIKKLEEETLPV
+13 IQPNIKKLEEESLPD
-28 LEGKIKSVIKNKQEI
+28 LEGKIRSIIKDKQKT
-43 FFEEW
+43 FFEQW

-60 ERYNGLLRKNSV
+60 ERYNGLLRKNNV
-72 KKEKF
+72 KEEWF
-77 YPSIFHEKDQSLG
+77 YPSIFHEKDELLG
-90 NLFVSFESSLN
+90 NLFVSFESSLK
-101 ELKRY
+101 ELKQY

-129 MFLFMLFKS
+129 MFLFMLFKN
-138 KDIKTKLSEVKYLVD
+138 KDIKTKLSEAKYLVE

-173 SSIVNPWQD
+173 SSVTNPWKD
-182 LVIDSKRIFSFFE
+182 LVIDSKRLFSFFE
-195 EDIKNHSVESEVL
+195 EDIKNHSVESDVL
-208 KEFHQKAKEKQEIL
+208 KEFHHKAKEKQEIL
-222 EFDSKRYVEKQI
+222 ELDSKRHVEKQI
-234 IKDWE
+234 IEDWGV
-239 ALFNQ
+239 LFNQ

-251 MLSFSTI
+251 MLSFSSI
-258 EDYYQKEQKVIPF
+258 EDYYQKEQKVVPI
-271 SIQNGYKSVFTM
+271 SIQNGYKSISTM
-283 IQSGEALKDKYT
+283 IKYGEALKDKYA

-306 VLNDI
+306 VLNDV

-321 KIRVSNLSFEQRK
+321 KIRVNQLSFEQRK
-334 LITELFV
+334 LVTELFV
-341 YKNYSKKREEAEEK
+341 YKNYSKQREEAEKE

-380 DTLLDEKGF
+380 DTLLDEKAF
-389 SIWCQLENWLYQ
+389 LIWCELEKWLYE
-401 EILGIDQSF
+401 EILEIDLNF
-410 NKLSTLTTLKY
+410 NELFTYTTPKY
-421 NEILFDVAERE
+421 DEILFDVAERE

-467 NQVQINENQL
+467 NQVHINENQL

-548 LPVYRFSASNKNKKE
+548 LPVYRFSASNKNKIN
-563 DFIKWNQEGGII
+563 DFIKWKQEGGIL

-582 SYFVQEI
+582 KYLIQGVD
-589 EGLQIDL
+589 GVQIDL

-603 YVKNANTIRGRNSIA
+603 YIKNADAMRTKNSIA

-642 HLVSILNPD
+642 HLVSVLNPD

-656 FRERPDEESFKKDL
+656 FRERPDEEDFKKNL

-685 LPEMEVVNLWS
+685 LPEMEVINLWS
-696 EFSDKQIELYESE
+696 EFSDKQIELYETE
-709 AFSEKCSVM
+709 AFSQECSVM

-727 EDSEKIKQII
+727 EESEKIKQII

-747 MKVLVFSFFKTD
+747 MKVLVFSYFKTD

-765 ELVPN
+765 ELLTH
-770 TASDILSGDLS
+770 TASDILSGDIS
-781 PARRQEV
+781 PNRRQEV
-788 IDEFSQDSNQTVL
+788 IDEFSKDSNQTVL

-858 IDEPIMALIHQKEV
+858 IDEPIMALIHKKEV

-883 AEAFVASEK
+883 ADAFVASEK

-905 ERNRISERK
+905 ERNRISAR

>member
-13 IQPNIKKLEEETLPV
+13 IQSNIKKLEEESLPD
-28 LEGKIKSVIKNKQEI
+28 LEEKIKSIIKDKQKT
-43 FFEEW
+43 FFEQW

-60 ERYNGLLRKNSV
+60 ERYNGVLKKKSV
-72 KKEKF
+72 KEEWF
-77 YPSIFHEKDQSLG
+77 YPSIFHEKDELLG
-90 NLFVSFESSLN
+90 NLFLSFESSLK
-101 ELKRY
+101 ELKQY

-121 SFIVEQDA
+121 SFIVENDA
-129 MFLFMLFKS
+129 MFLFMLFKN
-138 KDIKTKLSEVKYLVD
+138 KDIKTKLSEAKYLVE

-173 SSIVNPWQD
+173 SSVTNPWKD
-182 LVIDSKRIFSFFE
+182 LVIDSKRLFSFFA
-195 EDIKNHSVESEVL
+195 EDIKNHSVESDVL

-283 IQSGEALKDKYT
+283 IQSGEELKDKYA
-295 LTEEEYSFLSA
+295 LTEEEHSFLSA

-321 KIRVSNLSFEQRK
+321 KIRVSHLSFEQRK

-341 YKNYSKKREEAEEK
+341 YKNYSKQREEAEKE

-380 DTLLDEKGF
+380 DTLLDEKAF
-389 SIWCQLENWLYQ
+389 SIWCELEKWLYE
-401 EILGIDQSF
+401 EILEIDLNF
-410 NKLSTLTTLKY
+410 NEVLTYSTRKY
-421 NEILFDVAERE
+421 DEILFDVAERE

-537 NWNKEILKWTE
+537 NWNKEVLKWTE

-563 DFIKWNQEGGII
+563 DFIKWKQEGGIL

-582 SYFVQEI
+582 KYLIQGVD
-589 EGLQIDL
+589 GVQIDL

-603 YVKNANTIRGRNSIA
+603 YIKNADAMRTKNSIA

-642 HLVSILNPD
+642 HLVSVLNPD

-656 FRERPDEESFKKDL
+656 FRERPDEEDFKKDL

-685 LPEMEVVNLWS
+685 LPEMEVINLWS
-696 EFSDKQIELYESE
+696 EFSDKQIELYETE
-709 AFSEKCSVM
+709 AFSQECSVM

-727 EDSEKIKQII
+727 EESEKIKQII

-747 MKVLVFSFFKTD
+747 MKVLVFSYFKTD

-765 ELVPN
+765 ELLTY
-770 TASDILSGDLS
+770 TASDILSGDIS

-788 IDEFSQDSNQTVL
+788 IDEFSKDSNQTVL

-858 IDEPIMALIHQKEV
+858 IDEPIMALIHKKEV

-883 AEAFVASEK
+883 ADAFVASEK

-905 ERNRISERK
+905 ERNRISAR

>member
-13 IQPNIKKLEEETLPV
+13 IQPNIKKLEEESLPD
-28 LEGKIKSVIKNKQEI
+28 LEGKIRSIIKDKQKT
-43 FFEEW
+43 FFEQW

-60 ERYNGLLRKNSV
+60 ERYNGLLRKKSV
-72 KKEKF
+72 KEERF
-77 YPSIFHEKDQSLG
+77 YPSIFHEKDKLLG
-90 NLFVSFESSLN
+90 NLFVSFESSLK
-101 ELKRY
+101 ELKQY
-106 KSDNLHKLKVLEEKL
+106 KSNNLHKLKVLEEKL

-129 MFLFMLFKS
+129 MFLFMLFKN
-138 KDIKTKLSEVKYLVD
+138 KDIKTKLSEAKYLVD

-173 SSIVNPWQD
+173 SSITNPWED
-182 LVIDSKRIFSFFE
+182 LVINSKRLFSFFE
-195 EDIKNHSVESEVL
+195 EDINNHSVESDVL
-208 KEFHQKAKEKQEIL
+208 KEFHHKVKEKQEIL
-222 EFDSKRYVEKQI
+222 ELDSKRYVEKQI
-234 IKDWE
+234 IEDWE
-239 ALFNQ
+239 ELFNQ

-258 EDYYQKEQKVIPF
+258 EDYYQKEQKVVPI
-271 SIQNGYKSVFTM
+271 SIQNGYKSISTM
-283 IQSGEALKDKYT
+283 IKYGEALKDKYA

-306 VLNDI
+306 VLNDV

-321 KIRVSNLSFEQRK
+321 KIRVNQLSFEQRK
-334 LITELFV
+334 LVTELFV
-341 YKNYSKKREEAEEK
+341 YKNYSKQREEAEKE

-380 DTLLDEKGF
+380 DTLLDEKAF
-389 SIWCQLENWLYQ
+389 SIWCELEKWLYE
-401 EILGIDQSF
+401 EILEIDLNF
-410 NKLSTLTTLKY
+410 NKLFTYTTLKY
-421 NEILFDVAERE
+421 DEILFDVAERE

-548 LPVYRFSASNKNKKE
+548 LPVYRFSASNKNKIN
-563 DFIKWNQEGGII
+563 DFIKWKQEGGIL

-582 SYFVQEI
+582 KYLIQGVD
-589 EGLQIDL
+589 GVQIDL

-603 YVKNANTIRGRNSIA
+603 YIKNADAMRTKNSIA

-642 HLVSILNPD
+642 HLVSVLNPD

-656 FRERPDEESFKKDL
+656 FRERPDEEDFKKDL

-685 LPEMEVVNLWS
+685 LPEMEVINLWS
-696 EFSDKQIELYESE
+696 EFSDKQIELYETE
-709 AFSEKCSVM
+709 AFSQECSVM

-747 MKVLVFSFFKTD
+747 MKVLVFSYFKTD
-759 VLYRLR
+759 VLYKLR
-765 ELVPN
+765 DLLTH
-770 TASDILSGDLS
+770 TASDILSGDIS

-788 IDEFSQDSNQTVL
+788 IDEFSKDSNQTVL

-858 IDEPIMALIHQKEV
+858 IDEPIMALIHKKEV

-883 AEAFVASEK
+883 ADAFVASEK

-905 ERNRISERK
+905 ERNRISAR

>member
-13 IQPNIKKLEEETLPV
+13 IQPNIKKLEEESLPD
-28 LEGKIKSVIKNKQEI
+28 LERKIKSIIKDKQKT
-43 FFEEW
+43 FFEQW

-60 ERYNGLLRKNSV
+60 ERYNGVLKKKSV
-72 KKEKF
+72 KEEWF
-77 YPSIFHEKDQSLG
+77 YPSIFHEKDELLG
-90 NLFVSFESSLN
+90 NLFLSFESSLK
-101 ELKRY
+101 ELKQY

-129 MFLFMLFKS
+129 MFLFMLFKN
-138 KDIKTKLSEVKYLVD
+138 KDIKTKLSEAKYLID

-173 SSIVNPWQD
+173 SSVTNPWKD
-182 LVIDSKRIFSFFE
+182 LVIDSKRLFSFFE
-195 EDIKNHSVESEVL
+195 EDIKNHSVESDVL
-208 KEFHQKAKEKQEIL
+208 KEFHHKAKEKQEIL
-222 EFDSKRYVEKQI
+222 ELDSKRHVEKQI
-234 IKDWE
+234 IEDWE
-239 ALFNQ
+239 ELFNQ

-258 EDYYQKEQKVIPF
+258 EDYSQKEQKVIPI
-271 SIQNGYKSVFTM
+271 SIQNGYKSISTM
-283 IQSGEALKDKYT
+283 IKYGEALKDKYT
-295 LTEEEYSFLSA
+295 LTEDEYSFLSA
-306 VLNDI
+306 VLNDV

-321 KIRVSNLSFEQRK
+321 KIRVNHLSFEQRK
-334 LITELFV
+334 LVTELFV
-341 YKNYSKKREEAEEK
+341 YKNYSKQREEAEKE

-380 DTLLDEKGF
+380 DTLLDEKAF
-389 SIWCQLENWLYQ
+389 SIWCELEKWLYE
-401 EILGIDQSF
+401 EILEIDRNF
-410 NKLSTLTTLKY
+410 NEVLTYTTLKY
-421 NEILFDVAERE
+421 NEMLFDVAERE

-548 LPVYRFSASNKNKKE
+548 LPVYRFSASNKNKIN
-563 DFIKWNQEGGII
+563 DFIKWKQEGGIL

-582 SYFVQEI
+582 KYLIQGVD
-589 EGLQIDL
+589 GVQIDL

-603 YVKNANTIRGRNSIA
+603 YIKNADAMRTKNSIA

-642 HLVSILNPD
+642 HLVSVLNPD

-656 FRERPDEESFKKDL
+656 FRERPDEEDFKKDL

-685 LPEMEVVNLWS
+685 LPEMEVINLWS
-696 EFSDKQIELYESE
+696 EFSDKQIELYETE
-709 AFSEKCSVM
+709 AFSQECSVM

-727 EDSEKIKQII
+727 EESEKIKQII

-747 MKVLVFSFFKTD
+747 MKVLVFSYFKTD

-765 ELVPN
+765 ELLTY
-770 TASDILSGDLS
+770 TASDILSGDIS

-788 IDEFSQDSNQTVL
+788 IDEFSKDSNQTVL

-858 IDEPIMALIHQKEV
+858 IDEPIMALIHKKEV

-883 AEAFVASEK
+883 ADAFVASEK

-905 ERNRISERK
+905 ERNRISAR

>member
-13 IQPNIKKLEEETLPV
+13 IQPNIKKLKEENLPV

-60 ERYNGLLRKNSV
+60 ERYNGVLKKKSV
-72 KKEKF
+72 KEEWF
-77 YPSIFHEKDQSLG
+77 YPSIFHEKDELLG
-90 NLFVSFESSLN
+90 NLFLSFESSLK
-101 ELKRY
+101 ELKQY

-121 SFIVEQDA
+121 SFIVENDA
-129 MFLFMLFKS
+129 MFLFMLFKN
-138 KDIKTKLSEVKYLVD
+138 KDIKTKLSEAKYLVE

-173 SSIVNPWQD
+173 SSVTNPWKD
-182 LVIDSKRIFSFFE
+182 LVIDPKRLFSFFE
-195 EDIKNHSVESEVL
+195 EDIKNHSVESDVL
-208 KEFHQKAKEKQEIL
+208 KEFHHKVKEKQEIL
-222 EFDSKRYVEKQI
+222 ELDSKRYVEKQI
-234 IKDWE
+234 IEDWE
-239 ALFNQ
+239 ELFNQ

-258 EDYYQKEQKVIPF
+258 EDYYQKEQKVVPI
-271 SIQNGYKSVFTM
+271 SIQNGYKSILTM
-283 IQSGEALKDKYT
+283 IKYGEDLKDKYA
-295 LTEEEYSFLSA
+295 LTEDEYSFLSA
-306 VLNDI
+306 VLNDV

-321 KIRVSNLSFEQRK
+321 KIRANHLSFEQRK
-334 LITELFV
+334 LVTELFV
-341 YKNYSKKREEAEEK
+341 YKNYSKQREEAEKE

-369 LMILAENRYVA
+369 LMILAENRYIA
-380 DTLLDEKGF
+380 DTLLDEKAF
-389 SIWCQLENWLYQ
+389 SIWCELEKWLYE
-401 EILGIDQSF
+401 EILEIDLNF
-410 NKLSTLTTLKY
+410 NELLTYTTLKY
-421 NEILFDVAERE
+421 DEILFDVAERE

-548 LPVYRFSASNKNKKE
+548 LPVYRFSASNKNKIN
-563 DFIKWNQEGGII
+563 DFIKWKQEGGIL

-582 SYFVQEI
+582 KYLIQGVD
-589 EGLQIDL
+589 GVQIDL

-603 YVKNANTIRGRNSIA
+603 YIKNADAMRTKNSIA

-642 HLVSILNPD
+642 HLVSVLNPD

-656 FRERPDEESFKKDL
+656 FRERPDEEDFKKDL

-685 LPEMEVVNLWS
+685 LPEMEVINLWS
-696 EFSDKQIELYESE
+696 EFSDKQIELYETE
-709 AFSEKCSVM
+709 AFSQECSVM

-747 MKVLVFSFFKTD
+747 MKVLVFSYFKTD
-759 VLYRLR
+759 VLYKLR
-765 ELVPN
+765 DLLTH
-770 TASDILSGDLS
+770 TASDILSGDIS

-788 IDEFSQDSNQTVL
+788 IDEFSKDSNQTVL

-858 IDEPIMALIHQKEV
+858 IDEPIMALIHKKEV

-883 AEAFVASEK
+883 ADAFVASEK

-905 ERNRISERK
+905 ERNRISAR

>member
-13 IQPNIKKLEEETLPV
+13 IQPNIKKLEEENLPV

-60 ERYNGLLRKNSV
+60 ERYNGVLKKKSV
-72 KKEKF
+72 KEEWF
-77 YPSIFHEKDQSLG
+77 YPSIFHEKDELLG
-90 NLFVSFESSLN
+90 NLFLSFESSLK
-101 ELKRY
+101 ELKQY

-121 SFIVEQDA
+121 SFIVENDA
-129 MFLFMLFKS
+129 MFLFMLFKN
-138 KDIKTKLSEVKYLVD
+138 KDIKTKLSEAKYLVE

-173 SSIVNPWQD
+173 SSVTNPWKD
-182 LVIDSKRIFSFFE
+182 LVIDPKRLFSFFE
-195 EDIKNHSVESEVL
+195 EDIKNHSVESDVL
-208 KEFHQKAKEKQEIL
+208 KEFHHKVKEKQEIL
-222 EFDSKRYVEKQI
+222 ELDSKRYVEKQI
-234 IKDWE
+234 IEDWE
-239 ALFNQ
+239 ELFNQ

-258 EDYYQKEQKVIPF
+258 EDYYQKEQKVVPI
-271 SIQNGYKSVFTM
+271 SIQNGYKSILTM
-283 IQSGEALKDKYT
+283 IKYGEDLKDKYA
-295 LTEEEYSFLSA
+295 LTEDEYSFLSA
-306 VLNDI
+306 GLNDV

-321 KIRVSNLSFEQRK
+321 KIRANHLSFEQRK
-334 LITELFV
+334 LVTELFV
-341 YKNYSKKREEAEEK
+341 YKNYSKQREEAEKE

-369 LMILAENRYVA
+369 LMILAENRYIA
-380 DTLLDEKGF
+380 DTLLDEKAF
-389 SIWCQLENWLYQ
+389 SIWCELEKWLYE
-401 EILGIDQSF
+401 EILEIDLNF
-410 NKLSTLTTLKY
+410 NELLTYTTLKY
-421 NEILFDVAERE
+421 DEILFDVAERE

-548 LPVYRFSASNKNKKE
+548 LPVYRFSASNKNKIN
-563 DFIKWNQEGGII
+563 DFIKWKQEGGIL

-582 SYFVQEI
+582 KYLIQGVD
-589 EGLQIDL
+589 GVQIDL

-603 YVKNANTIRGRNSIA
+603 YIKNADAMRTKNSIA

-642 HLVSILNPD
+642 HLVSVLNPD

-656 FRERPDEESFKKDL
+656 FRERPDEEDFKKDL

-685 LPEMEVVNLWS
+685 LPEMEVINLWS
-696 EFSDKQIELYESE
+696 EFSDKQIELYETE
-709 AFSEKCSVM
+709 AFSQECSVM

-747 MKVLVFSFFKTD
+747 MKVLVFSYFKTD
-759 VLYRLR
+759 VLYKLR
-765 ELVPN
+765 DLLTH
-770 TASDILSGDLS
+770 TASDILSGDIS

-788 IDEFSQDSNQTVL
+788 IDEFSKDSNQTVL

-858 IDEPIMALIHQKEV
+858 IDEPIMALIHKKEV

-883 AEAFVASEK
+883 ADAFVASEK

-905 ERNRISERK
+905 ERNRISAR

>member
-13 IQPNIKKLEEETLPV
+13 IQPNIKKLEEESLPV
-28 LEGKIKSVIKNKQEI
+28 LEGKIKSIIKDKQKT
-43 FFEEW
+43 FFEQW

-60 ERYNGLLRKNSV
+60 ERYNGVLKKKSV
-72 KKEKF
+72 KEEWF
-77 YPSIFHEKDQSLG
+77 YPSIFHEKDELLG
-90 NLFVSFESSLN
+90 NLFLSFESSLK
-101 ELKRY
+101 ELKQY

-121 SFIVEQDA
+121 SFIVENDA
-129 MFLFMLFKS
+129 MFLFMLFKN
-138 KDIKTKLSEVKYLVD
+138 KDIKTKLSEAKYLVE

-173 SSIVNPWQD
+173 SSVTNPWKD
-182 LVIDSKRIFSFFE
+182 LVIDPKRLFSFFE
-195 EDIKNHSVESEVL
+195 EDIKNHSVESDVL
-208 KEFHQKAKEKQEIL
+208 KEFHHKVKEKQEIL
-222 EFDSKRYVEKQI
+222 ELDSKRYVEKQI
-234 IKDWE
+234 IEDWE
-239 ALFNQ
+239 ELFNQ

-258 EDYYQKEQKVIPF
+258 EDYYQKEQKVVPI
-271 SIQNGYKSVFTM
+271 SIQNGYKSILTM
-283 IQSGEALKDKYT
+283 IKYGEDLKDKYA
-295 LTEEEYSFLSA
+295 LTEDEYSFLSA
-306 VLNDI
+306 VLNDV

-321 KIRVSNLSFEQRK
+321 KIRANHLSFEQRK
-334 LITELFV
+334 LVTELFV
-341 YKNYSKKREEAEEK
+341 YKNYSKQREEAEKE

-369 LMILAENRYVA
+369 LMILAENRYIA
-380 DTLLDEKGF
+380 DTLLDEKAF
-389 SIWCQLENWLYQ
+389 SIWCELEKWLYE
-401 EILGIDQSF
+401 EILEIDLNF
-410 NKLSTLTTLKY
+410 NELLTYTTLKY
-421 NEILFDVAERE
+421 DEILFDVAERE

-548 LPVYRFSASNKNKKE
+548 LPVYRFSASNKNKIN
-563 DFIKWNQEGGII
+563 DFIKWKQEGGIL

-582 SYFVQEI
+582 KYLIQGVD
-589 EGLQIDL
+589 GVQIDL

-603 YVKNANTIRGRNSIA
+603 YIKNADAMRTKNSIA

-642 HLVSILNPD
+642 HLVSVLNPD

-656 FRERPDEESFKKDL
+656 FRERPDEEDFKKDL

-685 LPEMEVVNLWS
+685 LPEMEVINLWS
-696 EFSDKQIELYESE
+696 EFSDKQIELYETE
-709 AFSEKCSVM
+709 AFSQECSVM

-747 MKVLVFSFFKTD
+747 MKVLVFSYFKTD
-759 VLYRLR
+759 VLYKLR
-765 ELVPN
+765 DLLTH
-770 TASDILSGDLS
+770 TASDILSGDIS

-788 IDEFSQDSNQTVL
+788 IDEFSKDSNQTVL

-858 IDEPIMALIHQKEV
+858 IDEPIMALIHKKEV

-883 AEAFVASEK
+883 ADAFVASEK

-905 ERNRISERK
+905 ERNRISAR